1 VDDHVVTYT
10 LREMDRFDRLR
21 EHIDVAKGR
30 GLEIGPL
37 ASPIVQRS
45 SGDVYYVDHLST
57 DDLITKYTND
67 PDVDERKIVSTD
79 FVWGANTLAEAVGAS
94 APFDYVVASHVL
106 EHVPDL
112 VGWLDEVAAV
122 LRPGGRLS
130 LALPDRRY
138 TFDVRRRNSD
148 ISEVVEAYLLNLR
161 RPAVRAIFDHF
172 YRYVAVDP
180 GAIWGGRPGHND
192 PPEDVETAL
201 AFATKAATTD
211 AYLDTHCWVFS
222 DATFVALIATLM
234 QMDLVTMPFV
244 AFRTTQPGEFE
255 FFVTFEKPPDGLSPE
270 ELRALCLDSVPTL
283 PGATT
288 RSAPRSTAAT
298 SSSVSSYVLSDRE
311 VAVIDMKRKA
321 MASIRGGAARLKRRR

>member
-1 VDDHVVTYT
+1 
-10 LREMDRFDRLR
+10 MDRFDRLR
-21 EHIDVAKGR
+21 EHIDVAHGR

-37 ASPIVQRS
+37 ASPVVPRKLGEI
-45 SGDVYYVDHLST
+45 YYVDHLAT
-57 DDLITKYTND
+57 DDLIAKYTGD

-79 FVWGANTLAEAVGAS
+79 FVWGSNTLAEAAGAS

-112 VGWLDEVAAV
+112 IGWLDEVAAV

-138 TFDVRRRNSD
+138 TFDVRRRDSD
-148 ISEVVEAYLLNLR
+148 ISEVVEAHLLHLR

-180 GAIWGGRPGHND
+180 GAIWDGLPGHDN
-192 PPEDVETAL
+192 PPLDTETAV

-222 DATFVALIATLM
+222 DATFVALIASLM
-234 QMDLVTMPFV
+234 QMDLVTLSFV
-244 AFRTTQPGEFE
+244 AFRPTRPGDFE
-255 FFVTFEKPPDGLSPE
+255 FFVTFERADGDLSQAE
-270 ELRALCLDSVPTL
+270 RRARCLGSVPAI
-283 PGATT
+283 P
-288 RSAPRSTAAT
+288 SAAAQPSGT
-298 SSSVSSYVLSDRE
+298 DVAARTSSVSRYVLSDRE
-311 VAVIDMKRKA
+311 VALVEAKRKA
-321 MASIRGGAARLKRRR
+321 MAKIRTAARVARRR